1 MLKEVI
7 EIALRAGE
15 EILKIYERNFSVEY
29 KEDKTPLT
37 EADKISHEI
46 IEEGLRRL
54 SPEIPVLSE
63 EGFHIPYN
71 ERKNWRKFWL
81 VDPLDGTKEFIKKLG
96 DFTVN
101 IALVENRKP
110 VLGVVYAPAKGVI
123 YFAEKGKGA
132 KRADVKK
139 GNVVNEVSIPQKG
152 TDKVRVVVSR
162 SHLDENTKAF
172 LENLKK
178 KFEDLETINAG
189 SSLKFCL
196 LAEGK
201 ASIYPRFAPT
211 MEWDTAAGHAIL
223 LEAGGMVFIAPSMNE
238 ELYYNKE
245 TLKNPPFIAVSGQRE
260 IIDVLKEL
268 LI

>member
-15 EILKIYERNFSVEY
+15 ETLKIYKRDFRVEY

-46 IEEGLRRL
+46 IEEGLRKL
-54 SPEIPVLSE
+54 SPEIPILSE
-63 EGFHIPYN
+63 EGSHIHYD
-71 ERKNWRKFWL
+71 ERKNWRKLWL
-81 VDPLDGTKEFIKKLG
+81 VDPLDGTKGFIKKLG

-101 IALVENRKP
+101 IALVENRNT

-132 KRADVKK
+132 KRADVKN
-139 GNVVNEVSIPQKG
+139 GTVVNEVSIPQRG
-152 TDKVRVVVSR
+152 TRKVRVVVSR

-172 LENLKK
+172 LNNLKK
-178 KFEDLETINAG
+178 KFDDLETINAG

-201 ASIYPRFAPT
+201 ASVYPRFSPT
-211 MEWDTAAGHAIL
+211 MEWDTVAGHAIL
-223 LEAGGMVFIAPSMNE
+223 REAGGMVLIAPSMNE

-245 TLKNPPFIAVSGQRE
+245 TLKNPSFVAVSGQRE
-260 IIDVLKEL
+260 VIDILKEL
-268 LI
+268 A